1 MQENKIN
8 HSYFPQAQGMYN
20 SVNEHDACGVG
31 LVADINAIGKHEIVE
46 NGVEILERLMHR
58 GAVGGD
64 AQTGA
69 GAGIMTQIPAEFFRR
84 EIPNLPE
91 KGKYGVGMTFLPRD
105 ENVANACRVIVE
117 TDIIE
122 EGLELLCWRE
132 VPVNMSA
139 IGGMAL
145 ESCPKIVQFFV
156 KGAKDEDTSAFGA
169 EAGIRAVA
177 YI

>member
-64 AQTGA
+64 AQTGD
-69 GAGIMTQIPAEFFRR
+69 GA
-84 EIPNLPE
+84 
-91 KGKYGVGMTFLPRD
+91 
-105 ENVANACRVIVE
+105 
-117 TDIIE
+117 
-122 EGLELLCWRE
+122 
-132 VPVNMSA
+132 
-139 IGGMAL
+139 AL
-145 ESCPKIVQFFV
+145 
-156 KGAKDEDTSAFGA
+156 
-169 EAGIRAVA
+169 
-177 YI
+177 